1 MDPLVVAVGGVLVV
15 VAVSALA
22 SRLRVAAPLLLVVVG
37 VAISLLPVV
46 PAVQIE
52 PEWILAGV
60 LPPLLYSAAI
70 NTPTMDFRRD
80 LPTISGLSIGLV
92 LVSTT
97 VVGLAITALVPGV
110 GVATGLA
117 LGAIVSPTDAVATAI
132 VRSSRVS
139 PRLAT
144 ILEGESMLNDASA
157 LVLLRSAI
165 AATAAT
171 VSLWGVAGDFLRAV
185 LIAVAIGWAVGRL
198 NLLVRA
204 RVAPASA
211 GVAVSLV
218 APFVAYLPTERLGA
232 SGLVAA
238 VVAGLV
244 TGQGAPRRLRPEDR
258 MTERAVWRT
267 LELLLESAVF
277 LVMGLELWGLLAD
290 VRAAH
295 GSLTRALVVGLGVG
309 ALVLAIRAAFIAPSL
324 VLLRRRLRRSPA
336 IRERLTAMHEALS
349 DPVTAAQVAA
359 TGRGPGV
366 ERGGAGGTLAGA
378 RSGPGGRPGGGRQ
391 RPERDSARDRQRERD
406 PQRFAD
412 RARRRTEQVL
422 AYVRRRQADLDYLA
436 AEAFDWR
443 HGVVLV
449 WAGMRGAVTLA
460 AAQSLPA
467 GTPQRS
473 FLVLVAFVVAAGTL
487 MLQGGTLPWVVRRLG
502 VARDDDDPRERA
514 DADALRAELV
524 RAVLDRL
531 TDPALARPDGRP
543 YGAAA
548 LDEALTRAAT
558 AATHAAP
565 TSDDEA
571 RAASLDARAEQQD
584 LRLEVLAT
592 QRAALLAMRADGVH
606 GSEAL
611 DAALRAL
618 DAEEIGLELRASS

>member
-37 VAISLLPVV
+37 VAISLLPAM

-80 LPTISGLSIGLV
+80 LATISGLSIGLV

-97 VVGLAITALVPGV
+97 VVGLAITALVPGI

-185 LIAVAIGWAVGRL
+185 LIAAAIGWAVGRV

-204 RVAPASA
+204 RVQPASA

-277 LVMGLELWGLLAD
+277 LVMGLELWGLLVD
-290 VRAAH
+290 VRSAH
-295 GSLTRALVVGLGVG
+295 GSLTGALVVGVVVG

-349 DPVTAAQVAA
+349 DPATAALVAA
-359 TGRGPGV
+359 TGRGPDG
-366 ERGGAGGTLAGA
+366 ERGG
-378 RSGPGGRPGGGRQ
+378 GPGGVRAAVRGGPGGGRP
-391 RPERDSARDRQRERD
+391 RPARDKVRNRQRERD
-406 PQRFAD
+406 PERFAD
-412 RARRRTEQVL
+412 RARRSTERL
-422 AYVRRRQADLDYLA
+422 LSYVRRRQADLDYLA
-436 AEAFDWR
+436 AEAFNWR

-502 VARDDDDPRERA
+502 VAREDDDPRERA

-531 TDPALARPDGRP
+531 TDPALVRPDGRP

-548 LDEALTRAAT
+548 LDEALARAAT
-558 AATHAAP
+558 AARQAGP
-565 TSDDEA
+565 MPDEEA
-571 RAASLDARAEQQD
+571 RAAGLDARAEQQD
-584 LRLEVLAT
+584 LRLEVITT
-592 QRAALLAMRADGVH
+592 QRAALLEMRADGVH